1 MNHRIAENRLAL
13 RTWYVKSEH
22 KDNRVTI
29 RNDISTKPQKAQE
42 NAETFK
48 RNIIWAHSMLKDNIP
63 FSYRMELLHH
73 IVRWSDFIKEV
84 QALDKT

>member
-13 RTWYVKSEH
+13 RTWYVKSKH
-22 KDNRVTI
+22 KGNRVTI
-29 RNDISTKPQKAQE
+29 RDAISAKPQKAQE

-48 RNIIWAHSMLKDNIP
+48 RNIIWASSMLKDNIP

-73 IVRWSDFIKEV
+73 IVRWGDFIKEV